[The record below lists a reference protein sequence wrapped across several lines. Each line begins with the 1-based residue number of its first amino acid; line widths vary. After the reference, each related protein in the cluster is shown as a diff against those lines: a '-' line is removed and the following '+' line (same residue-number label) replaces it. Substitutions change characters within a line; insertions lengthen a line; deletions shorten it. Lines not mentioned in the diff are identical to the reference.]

1 LNTNPWPKLVD
12 HYTSAL
18 SKSTEIID
26 TIFENSN
33 EVDICLA
40 FPGDSYLSNYSEF
53 KELKQLQIDIPK
65 NSHALREWIEDDEW
79 NRNYISFK
87 VNKAELHKFLF
98 GKLGS
103 QLGIKPSC
111 WFDLYIYDIELGILV
126 HPYDDRGM
134 DVVGTNK
141 FMMKRIYKQYHNWLL
156 DYDINVMREW
166 FGAL

>member
-1 LNTNPWPKLVD
+1 MNTTL
-12 HYTSAL
+12 L
-18 SKSTEIID
+18 SSPLQGFTDFRFRNAFQKYFGGID
-26 TIFENSN
+26 TFY
-33 EVDICLA
+33 A
-40 FPGDSYLSNYSEF
+40 P
-53 KELKQLQIDIPK
+53 
-65 NSHALREWIEDDEW
+65 
-79 NRNYISFK
+79 YIR
-87 VNKAELHKFLF
+87 LD
-98 GKLGS
+98 GK
-103 QLGIKPSC
+103 LGIKPSC